1 MEMQMPHRKPPAAK
15 HSTPLFQPASN
26 LEPIMTFNRIIAL
39 TLSGT
44 ISAAAISFAGAAHA
58 DNTLTREQV
67 KAELREA
74 QRNGDLLDYETG
86 KKPNEVNPS
95 AYPRQVKVAPVA
107 TAPAAVTYTAIGD
120 FEMDLLNQRSAAL
133 LQRAE
138 QQRQF
143 AGKR

>member
-1 MEMQMPHRKPPAAK
+1 MPMPHRKPPAAK

-44 ISAAAISFAGAAHA
+44 ISAAAIAFAGAAHA

-74 QRNGDLLDYETG
+74 QRNGDLIDYETG

-120 FEMDLLNQRSAAL
+120 FEMDTLNQRSAAL

>member
-1 MEMQMPHRKPPAAK
+1 
-15 HSTPLFQPASN
+15 
-26 LEPIMTFNRIIAL
+26 MTAHRIIAL
-39 TLSGT
+39 TF
-44 ISAAAISFAGAAHA
+44 SAAAIAFAGAAHA
-58 DNTLTREQV
+58 DNGLTREQV
-67 KAELREA
+67 KAELRDA
-74 QRNGDLLDYETG
+74 QRNGDLIDYETG

-107 TAPAAVTYTAIGD
+107 TAPSAVQHTAIGD

-133 LQRAE
+133 LQRTE

>member
-1 MEMQMPHRKPPAAK
+1 MPHRKPPAAK

-39 TLSGT
+39 TV
-44 ISAAAISFAGAAHA
+44 SAAAIAFAGAAHA

-74 QRNGDLLDYETG
+74 QRNGDIIDIETG

-120 FEMDLLNQRSAAL
+120 FEMDTLNQRSAAL

-138 QQRQF
+138 QQRHF